1 MTSIAPVPTHGA
13 EDLRLLDSKDDV
25 GLLNLMTDDAQVVDE
40 ITRRW
45 HRGRHDIGAALRM
58 IFSRVSDVQSTAE
71 DIHVTRWADVEVET
85 FILHQVYELDGV
97 TTRVVSP
104 TCLIWRRTPVGWRLA
119 LMQSIPTD
127 GG

>member
-1 MTSIAPVPTHGA
+1 MPSIGHVPTHGA
-13 EDLRLLDSKDDV
+13 EYLRLLDAKDDV
-25 GLLNLMTDDAQVVDE
+25 GIVDLLTEDAQVVDE

-45 HRGRHDIGAALRM
+45 HRGRHEIGAALRM
-58 IFSRVSDVQSTAE
+58 IFSRVSDIKSTAE
-71 DIHVTRWADVEVET
+71 DIYVTRWADVEVET
-85 FILHQVYELDGV
+85 FILRQVCDLDGV

-104 TCLIWRRTPVGWRLA
+104 TCLIWRRTPAGWKLA

>member
-1 MTSIAPVPTHGA
+1 MTPIAPVPTHGA
-13 EDLRLLDSKDDV
+13 EYLRLLDAKDAV
-25 GLLNLMTDDAQVVDE
+25 GIVDLLTEDAQVVDE

-45 HRGRHDIGAALRM
+45 HRGRHEIGAALRL
-58 IFSRVSDVQSTAE
+58 IFSRVSDVHSTA
-71 DIHVTRWADVEVET
+71 DDVYVTRWADAEVET

-104 TCLIWRRTPVGWRLA
+104 TCLIWRRTAAGWKLA
-119 LMQSIPTD
+119 LMQSVPTS